1 MTGSGVPTATSA
13 GAPRIRRIAGVVM
26 MPPPMPNAPE
36 STPDTNPIPRVMS
49 QLAHTAAAPPGS
61 SL

>member
-13 GAPRIRRIAGVVM
+13 GAPRISRIAGVVM

-36 STPDTNPIPRVMS
+36 STPETKPIPSVASCVRIGR
-49 QLAHTAAAPPGS
+49 LRLPLRIA
-61 SL
+61 